1 MRKVILFSLIIIS
14 KVTSAQT
21 TVAVSGTV
29 TDEKGKPIPF
39 AFISDSQHP
48 YATYTDPNGAFSL
61 MADPASNLVATANYH
76 PETKVKIVNPADI
89 KIVMAG
95 DSVSNSN
102 APIKPADNNFFV
114 PDEGMVDHVM
124 SINRIG
130 SGAVENLHGSRYL
143 FPGWVHGYAI
153 TPKDSIKQSD
163 VYLFNYD
170 KVAGNLLFTRNQKTV
185 LIVVKQEI
193 KGFTLFDENAIPT
206 IFEDVPAID
215 AKHYLQV
222 LATGPKYKVYKS
234 LNTQFIKA
242 SFVTN
247 GITSSGNNYDEYK
260 DDAVYYVVKVGGQP
274 QKVDLKSKSI
284 KLAFATE
291 GDKVKK
297 FFTDN
302 DSDID
307 ENYLKSLGEYMNQ

>member
-1 MRKVILFSLIIIS
+1 
-14 KVTSAQT
+14 
-21 TVAVSGTV
+21 
-29 TDEKGKPIPF
+29 
-39 AFISDSQHP
+39 
-48 YATYTDPNGAFSL
+48 
-61 MADPASNLVATANYH
+61 
-76 PETKVKIVNPADI
+76 VKIVNLADI

-95 DSVSNSN
+95 DSVTNNSQTK
-102 APIKPADNNFFV
+102 AADNNFFV
-114 PDEGMVDHVM
+114 PDEGMVDHVS

-130 SGAVENLHGSRYL
+130 AGAVENLHGSRYL
-143 FPGWVHGYAI
+143 FAGWVHGYAI

-170 KVAGNLLFTRNQKTV
+170 KVAGNLLFTRDQRTV

-193 KGFTLFDENAIPT
+193 KGFTLYDENAIPT
-206 IFEDVPAID
+206 TFEEAPAID

-222 LATGPKYKVYKS
+222 LASGTKYKIYKN

-242 SFVTN
+242 NFVTN
-247 GITSSGNNYDEYK
+247 GMTSSGNNYDEYK
-260 DDAVYYVVKVGGQP
+260 DQNDYYVVKAGGQP

-291 GDKVKK
+291 ADKVKK
-297 FFTDN
+297 FFADN

-307 ENYLKSLGEYMNQ
+307 ESYLKSLGEYMNQ